1 MPREVSAAGPK
12 ARYPGQFAFAMTRNP
27 LPFLML
33 NAQRYGDFVPFTIGP
48 RRCFLVSDPDATR
61 EVLVTQQRNFVKSRG
76 LERMKLLLGD
86 GLLTSEGEYHMR
98 QRRLAQPA
106 FHRERVMA
114 YGSTMVAYA
123 EQTSDRWRAGETF
136 DVGTEMTRLT
146 LGIVAKTLFGADVE
160 GEAADIGAA
169 ITDCFNAFAVA
180 VLPFAELLDHLPLP
194 HNLRFRSAKRR
205 LDATIYR
212 IIAEHRAAGSD
223 RGDLLSMLIAA
234 SDTDGDGAGMTD
246 LQVRDEALTIF
257 IAGHETTANV
267 LTWTWYLLGE
277 HPEIEG
283 RLHEELDGVLGGR
296 TPGTADLERLGYLR
310 MVLAETMRLY
320 PPAWLLGRRALADCT
335 IGGHQVKTNDIIFM
349 SQYVT
354 HRDPRWYPEP
364 DRFDPQ
370 RWTPEETARRPK
382 FAYFPFGA
390 GSRVCI
396 GEQFAL
402 MEASLI
408 LATLAQRWQLRLVP
422 GHPVVPRAR
431 ITLRPQFGMRM
442 TGAWRI

>member
-1 MPREVSAAGPK
+1 
-12 ARYPGQFAFAMTRNP
+12 MTRNP
-27 LPFLML
+27 LPFLL
-33 NAQRYGDFVPFTIGP
+33 LSAQRYGDFVPFTIGP
-48 RRCFLVSDPDATR
+48 QRCVLVSDPEATR
-61 EVLVTQQRNFVKSRG
+61 EVLVAQQKNFTKSRG

-86 GLLTSEGEYHMR
+86 GLLTSEGEHHMR

-106 FHRERVMA
+106 FHRERVTA
-114 YGSTMVAYA
+114 YGSTMAAYA
-123 EQTSDRWRAGETF
+123 ERTSSRWRAGETF
-136 DVGTEMTRLT
+136 DVAAEMNRLT
-146 LGIVAKTLFGADVE
+146 LAIVGKTLFGADVE
-160 GEAADIGAA
+160 GEAGDIGAA
-169 ITDCFNAFAVA
+169 ITTCINAFSVA
-180 VLPFAELLDHLPLP
+180 VLPFGEWLDHLPLP
-194 HNLRFRSAKRR
+194 HTLRFRSARRR

-234 SDTDGDGAGMTD
+234 SDTDGDGTGMTD
-246 LQVRDEALTIF
+246 LQVRDEAMTIF
-257 IAGHETTANV
+257 IAGHETTSNL

-277 HPEIEG
+277 NPDIEG
-283 RLHEELDGVLGGR
+283 RLHDELDMVLGGR
-296 TPGTADLERLGYLR
+296 APGAADLERLGYLR
-310 MVLAETMRLY
+310 MVIAESMRLF
-320 PPAWLLGRRALADCT
+320 PPAWILGRRAIADCT
-335 IGGHQVKTNDIIFM
+335 IGGHQVRARDIVFM

-354 HRDPRWYPEP
+354 QRDPRWYPEP

-370 RWTPEETARRPK
+370 RWTPEEIARRPK

-408 LATLAQRWQLRLVP
+408 LATLAQDWQLRLVP

-431 ITLRPQFGMRM
+431 ITLRPRFGMRM
-442 TGAWRI
+442 TAAERSRR